1 MQDSFTLADIDRLSG
16 VAVERLR
23 YVVDS
28 KILPGSRN
36 GKLER
41 TITPG
46 RGVVR
51 RFTGFES
58 FSIVIAVLL
67 LDAGMKRDA
76 VKKCFDILCDYAK
89 GTRDINSVMLY
100 QAYQRPEVVAL
111 ELGDA
116 QNVRLVHL
124 VTPRGTANAD
134 DWIQVQTRAKVV
146 EYSPLVTI
154 RIDVVKLREFFQ
166 RKKVVFPVASNAAT
180 AKLRSN
186 C

>member
-1 MQDSFTLADIDRLSG
+1 MQDSFTLADIERLSG
-16 VAVERLR
+16 VPIERLR
-23 YVVDS
+23 YVIDS

-46 RGVVR
+46 RGVAR
-51 RFTGFES
+51 RFSGFES
-58 FSIVIAVLL
+58 FSIVIALLL

-76 VKKCFDILCDYAK
+76 VKKCFDILCAYAQ

-100 QAYQRPEVVAL
+100 QAYDRREVVAL

-124 VTPRGTANAD
+124 VTPQGPAKPD
-134 DWIQVQTRAKVV
+134 GWIQVPTRAKVV
-146 EYSPLVTI
+146 DYSPLVTI
-154 RIDVVKLREFFQ
+154 RIDVVKLRGLLHTI
-166 RKKVVFPVASNAAT
+166 KKV
-180 AKLRSN
+180 
-186 C
+186 